1 MRSRG
6 IAAITAVLFVACG
19 VLAMRH
25 EAATAHIRNRAGGFA
40 HARTLTGHHTGGE
53 SDIHRQ
59 RNPEADAGDCA
70 LLTAFHQAASA
81 EIAAPAVV
89 TLPSALRADDIPDRA
104 RTAPW
109 REVYRIAPKTSP
121 PATA

>member
-6 IAAITAVLFVACG
+6 IAAITAALFVACG
-19 VLAMRH
+19 MLAMRH
-25 EAATAHIRNRAGGFA
+25 EAATAHIRNRAGGFV
-40 HARTLTGHHTGGE
+40 HARALTGHHTGGE

-59 RNPEADAGDCA
+59 RNPGADAGDCA

-81 EIAAPAVV
+81 EIAPPAVAAPLS
-89 TLPSALRADDIPDRA
+89 TQCADDTPGRA
-104 RTAPW
+104 RTAHW

-121 PATA
+121 PAAA